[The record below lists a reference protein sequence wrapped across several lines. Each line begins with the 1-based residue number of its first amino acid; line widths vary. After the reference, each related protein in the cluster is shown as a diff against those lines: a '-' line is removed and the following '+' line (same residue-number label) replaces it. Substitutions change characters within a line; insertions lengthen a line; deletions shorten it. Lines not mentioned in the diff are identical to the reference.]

1 MLEETKT
8 LRRFAFYVPLVFC
21 IIYGLIAVCVL
32 QGCQNPDKRVQAAI
46 GLTATKDVFVS
57 TARAAKRLCEQGVI
71 GESDC
76 VEIKAIYG
84 EVRELLIS
92 AKEIW
97 KDMSATDSP
106 DSSIGIV
113 YEKHIE
119 AIFVR
124 VARLNEIIRKAVE

>member
-1 MLEETKT
+1 MLGQTKT
-8 LRRFAFYVPLVFC
+8 LQRFAFYAPLVFC
-21 IIYGLIAVCVL
+21 IIYGYIAFGML
-32 QGCQNPDKRVQAAI
+32 SGCSNPDKRVTAAI

-71 GESDC
+71 SESDC
-76 VEIKAIYG
+76 AEIKAIYG
-84 EVRELLIS
+84 EARELFIS

-106 DSSIGIV
+106 ESSIGIV

>member
-1 MLEETKT
+1 MLEQTKT
-8 LRRFAFYVPLVFC
+8 LRRFAFYVPLVLC
-21 IIYGLIAVCVL
+21 IIYGLIAFGML
-32 QGCQNPDKRVQAAI
+32 SGCSNPDKRVTVAI

-76 VEIKAIYG
+76 AEIKAIYG
-84 EVRELLIS
+84 EARELLIS

-106 DSSIGIV
+106 DNSINLV

-119 AIFVR
+119 AIFKR
-124 VARLNEIIRKAVE
+124 VARINEIIRKAVE